1 MVKTRRPN
9 ENFELEEV
17 DVAIVAESTYPFL
30 KGGVS
35 AVVHDIITNNPELT
49 FGIIHIAWDSESP
62 TEYLYD
68 VPGNVLWVDM
78 IYLSMAET
86 SVALQKLFD
95 STAELNGHSPNEV
108 AKKLMYALDQV
119 TRDNPQPLWDLYD
132 EAVNPLTRSYR
143 LWPVFPTKAMMQQ
156 SIKMVGNAEDMS
168 VGTLFWQLRDFF
180 SLAFAITDRVQPPA
194 KVYHAHTTGYA
205 SVIAACGARQHN
217 GSFLLTEHNLYV
229 RDTVNTLLDRR
240 MDLPITRTSHLE
252 LPEEHGGVL
261 LDTMVGRNGCLAIPV
276 S

>member
-143 LWPVFPTKAMMQQ
+143 LWPVFPTKAMMQPC
-156 SIKMVGNAEDMS
+156 VRHYGPRTTPGEG
-168 VGTLFWQLRDFF
+168 VPRPHHRLRLRHCRLWC
-180 SLAFAITDRVQPPA
+180 S
-194 KVYHAHTTGYA
+194 
-205 SVIAACGARQHN
+205 AA
-217 GSFLLTEHNLYV
+217 
-229 RDTVNTLLDRR
+229 
-240 MDLPITRTSHLE
+240 
-252 LPEEHGGVL
+252 
-261 LDTMVGRNGCLAIPV
+261 
-276 S
+276 